1 MLKREYPYRFK
12 KKTFTVVTVSV
23 GVVEV
28 KEAFIIAS
36 NSSLSLPMRGI
47 AAVKGTCSTGAL
59 VTSYLA
65 TRTPSPGLAATFR
78 VCCGFFR
85 AGYMFVGGDPAKA
98 LSYIFNSTSIQKK

>member
-28 KEAFIIAS
+28 KEAFITA
-36 NSSLSLPMRGI
+36 SSLSLPMRGI